1 MKGTCHVLTGREI
14 AQGLAGSLLRPLS
27 AEALT
32 RTFPRAVTDSRQ
44 VQQGDLFV
52 ALPGTRVD
60 GHQFIAEALRR
71 GAAGVLGRTWPETLP
86 TDAGAHV
93 AIVLVQDPLA
103 SLQALAK
110 ARLAHCGTKVVGI
123 TGSVG
128 KTSTKDAIASVLGV
142 RYDVLKSLGN
152 FNTEIGL
159 PLTLLDLT
167 ERHQRAVLE
176 MGMYGPGDIA
186 ALCRIATPAI
196 GVVTNIGP
204 THLERLSTMENI
216 TSAKAE
222 LVESLPSDGIAVL
235 NADDFRVL
243 SLRRRTRAR
252 CLTYGLNSAADCRA
266 ENIQGNGL
274 LGISFDLVWQ
284 DKKSRIDTPLLGKHS
299 AYTALS
305 AAAVGL
311 ADGLSEE
318 QVAQGL
324 REHQEAGRVRIR
336 KAKDGATILDDTYNA
351 SPASVRAAL
360 ELLAEM
366 PGRKIAVLGD
376 MLELGAYETEGHQE
390 VGETAATVLD
400 TLITIGARAKV
411 ISETARAKG
420 LSDVRHVNTKGDA
433 VDFLRDL
440 LADNVYILV
449 KGSRGMA
456 LEELVDGL
464 CEV

>member
-1 MKGTCHVLTGREI
+1 MKGTCHVLTGGEI
-14 AQGLAGSLLRPLS
+14 AQGLAGTLLRPLS

-32 RTFPRAVTDSRQ
+32 LTFPRAVTDSRQ
-44 VQQGDLFV
+44 VRQGDLFV
-52 ALPGTRVD
+52 ALPGARVD
-60 GHQFIAEALRR
+60 GHQFIADALSR

-128 KTSTKDAIASVLGV
+128 KTSTKDAIASVLSV
-142 RYDVLKSLGN
+142 RYNVLKSLGN

-176 MGMYGPGDIA
+176 MGMYGLGDIA
-186 ALCRIATPAI
+186 ALCGIATPTI

-204 THLERLSTMENI
+204 AHLERLGSMENI

-222 LVESLPSDGIAVL
+222 LVENLVSDGAAVL
-235 NADDFRVL
+235 NADDWRVL
-243 SLRRRTRAR
+243 SLRHRTRAR
-252 CLTYGLNSAADCRA
+252 CVTYGLSTEADCRA
-266 ENIQGNGL
+266 DNILTNGL

-284 DKKSRIDTPLLGKHS
+284 DKKIRIDTPLLGRHS
-299 AYTALS
+299 VYTALS

-311 ADGLSEE
+311 VDGLSVEE
-318 QVAQGL
+318 VTQGL
-324 REHQEAGRVRIR
+324 REPQGADRMRIR
-336 KAKDGATILDDTYNA
+336 KTKGGATILDDTYNA

-360 ELLAEM
+360 QLLAEM

-376 MLELGAYETEGHQE
+376 MLELGAYETGGHQE
-390 VGETAATVLD
+390 VGETAAAVVD
-400 TLITIGARAKV
+400 TLITIGVRAKV

-420 LSDVRHVNTKGDA
+420 LSDIRHVNTKGDA
-433 VDFLRDL
+433 VDFLRGL
-440 LADNVYILV
+440 LTDNVYVLV
-449 KGSRGMA
+449 KGSRGMT
-456 LEELVDGL
+456 LEELVDGI